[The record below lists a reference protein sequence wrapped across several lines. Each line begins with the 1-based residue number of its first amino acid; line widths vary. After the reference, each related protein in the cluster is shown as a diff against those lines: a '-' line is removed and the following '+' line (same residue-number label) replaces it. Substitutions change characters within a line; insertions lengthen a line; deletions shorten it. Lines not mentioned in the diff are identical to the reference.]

1 MFSYWLVIWFIL
13 YYLKYIKYSPILIL
27 LIAYIGTICTTFY
40 YIDNN
45 ISKYNLI
52 KFLII
57 NNIIKLIPILLI
69 IKFPLIIT
77 KDDLGMTIFL
87 LIIYILIMINLNK
100 NPYIHY
106 KNAIN
111 SYLNNTHKTYL
122 SEIYDIFYTKYI
134 TKVNNIKI

>member
-13 YYLKYIKYSPILIL
+13 YYLKFIKSSPLLIL
-27 LIAYIGTICTTFY
+27 LFAYIGTICTTFY

-69 IKFPLIIT
+69 INFPIIIT
-77 KDDLGMTIFL
+77 KDDLNMTFF
-87 LIIYILIMINLNK
+87 LIIIYVLIMINLNK
-100 NPYIHY
+100 NPYVHY

-122 SEIYDIFYTKYI
+122 SEMYDNYYDKYLQ
-134 TKVNNIKI
+134 KN

>member
-1 MFSYWLVIWFIL
+1 MFSYILVIWFIL
-13 YYLKYIKYSPILIL
+13 YYFKYVNSSPLFILI
-27 LIAYIGTICTTFY
+27 IAYIFTLCTTLY

-45 ISKYNLI
+45 ISKYNLT

-57 NNIIKLIPILLI
+57 NNTIKLIPILLI

-77 KDDLGMTIFL
+77 KDDLIMTLFL
-87 LIIYILIMINLNK
+87 LVIYILIMINLNK

-111 SYLNNTHKTYL
+111 SYLNNKHLTLL
-122 SEIYDIFYTKYI
+122 SKMYDNIFKKSLSVN
-134 TKVNNIKI
+134 KV